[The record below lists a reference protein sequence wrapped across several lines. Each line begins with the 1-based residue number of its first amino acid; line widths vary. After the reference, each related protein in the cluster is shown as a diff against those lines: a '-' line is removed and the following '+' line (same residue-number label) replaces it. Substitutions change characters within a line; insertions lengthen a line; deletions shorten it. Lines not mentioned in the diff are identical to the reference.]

1 MEFDIL
7 DTYKKIKEVSKKF
20 PDVKFLFSEA
30 RDAMRKS
37 LKLKKFKNIKVKQIL
52 KKNVL
57 SIKINKKIFGVQPF
71 LAIKTKDNKY
81 YNDNFDIQKPFYE
94 WSYTFDE
101 NTIKLDQ
108 IKEIG
113 WAANNSYGSTY
124 VSNFSLKNKKF
135 KLYEY

>member
-1 MEFDIL
+1 MFACI
-7 DTYKKIKEVSKKF
+7 IRNF
-20 PDVKFLFSEA
+20 PQWIGCDVPSHNSFLIPA
-30 RDAMRKS
+30 
-37 LKLKKFKNIKVKQIL
+37 
-52 KKNVL
+52 
-57 SIKINKKIFGVQPF
+57 
-71 LAIKTKDNKY
+71 KTKDNKY